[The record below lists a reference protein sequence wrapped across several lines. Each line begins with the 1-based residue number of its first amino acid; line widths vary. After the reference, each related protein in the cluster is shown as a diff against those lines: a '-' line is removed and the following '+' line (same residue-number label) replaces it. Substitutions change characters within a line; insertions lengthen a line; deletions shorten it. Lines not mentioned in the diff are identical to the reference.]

1 MAYFPDSI
9 YIDSYRPY
17 PPQACTFIKEETLG
31 QVFSY
36 EFSEISKN
44 TFFTEHLWITVS
56 VESSLKKRFSLEAK

>member
-44 TFFTEHLWITVS
+44 TFFTEHLRATAS
-56 VESSLKKRFSLEAK
+56 DQRFKKAKIFPKNL